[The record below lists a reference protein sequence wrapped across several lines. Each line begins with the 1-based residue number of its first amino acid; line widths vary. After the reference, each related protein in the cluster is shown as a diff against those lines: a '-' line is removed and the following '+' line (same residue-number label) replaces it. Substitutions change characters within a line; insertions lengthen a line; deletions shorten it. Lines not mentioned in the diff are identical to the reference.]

1 MTSTMSITIVSGGMT
16 LGTPNIVYFLS
27 KNFLKT
33 FIFREVQDL
42 YKKAT
47 FKLGE
52 DYTIEACHNDMKH
65 MDKNLG
71 FRGGFVGNHPACKNL
86 TLEDDQSLVFE
97 GGQFVSVDVKEI
109 KTIHSGICIGKFKIL
124 EQF

>member
-1 MTSTMSITIVSGGMT
+1 MFILLI
-16 LGTPNIVYFLS
+16 LCPKI
-27 KNFLKT
+27 LKT
-33 FIFREVQDL
+33 FIFREIQDL

-65 MDKNLG
+65 MEKNLS
-71 FRGGFVGNHPACKNL
+71 FRGSFAGNHPACKNL
-86 TLEDDQSLVFE
+86 TVEDDQSLVFE

-109 KTIHSGICIGKFKIL
+109 KTIHSGICIGKFKSL
-124 EQF
+124 NSSDTYS

>member
-1 MTSTMSITIVSGGMT
+1 M
-16 LGTPNIVYFLS
+16 
-27 KNFLKT
+27 
-33 FIFREVQDL
+33 

-65 MDKNLG
+65 MDKNL
-71 FRGGFVGNHPACKNL
+71 FEACKNL
-86 TLEDDQSLVFE
+86 TVEDDQSLVFE

-109 KTIHSGICIGKFKIL
+109 KTIHSGICIGKFKSL
-124 EQF
+124 NTDTYS